1 MKLRDYF
8 LLGIVVSTVFACTS
22 DDDVP
27 EVHVFTPNATLS
39 LATTVNGK
47 TVTKAQTMDEAT
59 QIKAEN
65 EIYSL
70 HVLVFSGYET
80 NAPFQTEAV
89 VSAQDGSALDELVVP
104 DIPVEAGN
112 ATVLVLAN
120 DGFKTGDLKGK
131 TLDKVLEETRSL
143 DQETLTGGLLM
154 SSALM
159 KTTITINEHNIFG
172 KSSDFSGHIPASIK
186 GGAIEL
192 FRHVAQI
199 NLKSVEISESTPG
212 AKFELKEMFVANA
225 KGYTNIASN
234 STNRWSSVETA
245 NVSGGKKLWWY
256 GGYVTATDWNGKYK
270 TTADKD
276 CILKSDLLS
285 WKPESGTSASAPLK
299 AAEAYFSYGK
309 SFYVYENRG
318 DDNTPLG
325 QQTLLVLKGTY
336 THPDGREEEDR
347 FYTVTINEPNKPG
360 STSSTENS
368 GAVSHRFIKRNYR
381 YNVSLTIKSSGSDR
395 PYDPAMEACMDIVI
409 KVADWDVVDM
419 NEKLD

>member
-1 MKLRDYF
+1 M
-8 LLGIVVSTVFACTS
+8 
-22 DDDVP
+22 
-27 EVHVFTPNATLS
+27 
-39 LATTVNGK
+39 
-47 TVTKAQTMDEAT
+47 
-59 QIKAEN
+59 
-65 EIYSL
+65 
-70 HVLVFSGYET
+70 
-80 NAPFQTEAV
+80 
-89 VSAQDGSALDELVVP
+89 
-104 DIPVEAGN
+104 
-112 ATVLVLAN
+112 
-120 DGFKTGDLKGK
+120 
-131 TLDKVLEETRSL
+131 
-143 DQETLTGGLLM
+143 
-154 SSALM
+154 
-159 KTTITINEHNIFG
+159 
-172 KSSDFSGHIPASIK
+172 
-186 GGAIEL
+186 
-192 FRHVAQI
+192 
-199 NLKSVEISESTPG
+199 KSVEISESTPG